1 MGLLQLG
8 DIIKITDEQQGFNDI
23 YGVVIFHSANN
34 NEVAFRII
42 ANDFLSKTTYMTHR
56 NNVLNVVG
64 KYEGKLY

>member
-1 MGLLQLG
+1 MLHLG
-8 DIIKITDEQQGFNDI
+8 DIVIITDKQQGFRDI
-23 YGVVIFHSANN
+23 HGVVIFHSANN

-42 ANDFLSKTTYMTHR
+42 ANDFLGKTTYMTHR